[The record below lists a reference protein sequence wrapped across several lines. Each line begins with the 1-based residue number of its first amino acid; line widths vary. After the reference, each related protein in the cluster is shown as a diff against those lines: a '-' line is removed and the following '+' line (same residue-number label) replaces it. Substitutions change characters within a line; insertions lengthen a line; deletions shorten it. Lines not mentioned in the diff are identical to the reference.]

1 MKLHELICAVSVMRT
16 AQKTYFQ
23 TRTKED
29 FYNAKNMERIVD
41 ALLEQAFAQ
50 PSATSPGSAMDT
62 TPSSAE
68 LNSQTEE
75 PTQQT
80 ATEQN
85 PPF

>member
-1 MKLHELICAVSVMRT
+1 MKLHELVCAVSVMRT
-16 AQKTYFQ
+16 AQKNYFS

-41 ALLEQAFAQ
+41 TMLEQAFNNT
-50 PSATSPGSAMDT
+50 PSVSPGSAHEN

-68 LNSQTEE
+68 LNRTTEQ
-75 PTQQT
+75 PPQ
-80 ATEQN
+80 ATEGDDE